1 VLFGIV
7 RRTLLLPSLAPRF
20 GATGTNLAGAAALL
34 WLVHPLQTE
43 AVDYVTQ
50 RTELLMGLFYLLTL
64 YATLRAREARRWQVA
79 AVACCLLGM
88 ASKESM
94 ATAPLMILLFD
105 GTFVFDSFASAW
117 HARWRLYVALAGTW
131 VLLAAL
137 MWEGPRSRSTGFSTG
152 VTPWTYLLNQAQ
164 LIVHYLRLTFW
175 PSGLVILYGNPRSL
189 SIGDVWPQALVIVA
203 LLAAVVA
210 VFVWRPKIGFLGVW
224 LFVTL
229 APTSSVV
236 PIATEVG
243 AERRMYLPLA
253 AIVVLMVM
261 GAALLWERLTVRLK
275 ADATSGPA
283 GSRSTAGSRS
293 VRLPLDD
300 ARGRQPDGTSIA
312 GFALLA
318 VVTAVLATGT
328 VLRNREYSSAVSL
341 ARTVVSRWPTARAQH
356 WLGAEL
362 MAAGAHDEGMTN
374 LRQALDGDPRVH
386 YTLGMALFKDGHL
399 SEAIEHLRAFVAA
412 EPLRIE
418 VPVAHETLGR
428 ALGRQGMYADAAAE
442 LRLALRMAPANNE
455 LHAALGEALL
465 KQQKFDE
472 SAVEYRQFLAQHP
485 SDVDALMNLGITQVA
500 TGRTDEA
507 IAAFS
512 RAVEIDPRRPG
523 AERNLARVLI
533 EARRFVDALP
543 HAEAAV
549 RLGPNDAVAHDELGL
564 ALAGQRRFS
573 EAIDA
578 FERSL
583 ELDPADA
590 EVRAHLAAVGR
601 VKDGIIAHP

>member
-1 VLFGIV
+1 VSTRAAIWARAGVIVLLGILIYGNTLSAPFILDDEESITLNEQIRQLWPPSVVLFPDREVPTAGRPVANVSLAANYAADGLDVRGYHIVNIGIHIACALVLFGIV

-20 GATGTNLAGAAALL
+20 GATSTNLAGAAALL

-64 YATLRAREARRWQVA
+64 YAALRARETRRWQVT

-94 ATAPLMILLFD
+94 ATAPLMIVLFD
-105 GTFVFDSFASAW
+105 WTFVFESFASAW
-117 HARWRLYVALAGTW
+117 RARWRLYVALAGTW

-152 VTPWTYLLNQAQ
+152 VTPLTYLLNQAQ

-210 VFVWRPKIGFLGVW
+210 VFAWRPKIGFLGVW
-224 LFVTL
+224 FFVTL

-253 AIVVLMVM
+253 AIVVLVVM

-275 ADATSGPA
+275 ADATSDTDD
-283 GSRSTAGSRS
+283 SRSVRSGTAGSRG

-318 VVTAVLATGT
+318 VVTAALATGT

-362 MAAGAHDEGMTN
+362 MAAGAHDEAMTN

-386 YTLGMALFKDGHL
+386 YTLGMALFKDGQL
-399 SEAIEHLRAFVAA
+399 SEAI
-412 EPLRIE
+412 
-418 VPVAHETLGR
+418 
-428 ALGRQGMYADAAAE
+428 
-442 LRLALRMAPANNE
+442 
-455 LHAALGEALL
+455 
-465 KQQKFDE
+465 
-472 SAVEYRQFLAQHP
+472 
-485 SDVDALMNLGITQVA
+485 
-500 TGRTDEA
+500 
-507 IAAFS
+507 
-512 RAVEIDPRRPG
+512 
-523 AERNLARVLI
+523 
-533 EARRFVDALP
+533 
-543 HAEAAV
+543 
-549 RLGPNDAVAHDELGL
+549 
-564 ALAGQRRFS
+564 
-573 EAIDA
+573 
-578 FERSL
+578 
-583 ELDPADA
+583 
-590 EVRAHLAAVGR
+590 
-601 VKDGIIAHP
+601 

>member
-1 VLFGIV
+1 L
-7 RRTLLLPSLAPRF
+7 
-20 GATGTNLAGAAALL
+20 
-34 WLVHPLQTE
+34 
-43 AVDYVTQ
+43 
-50 RTELLMGLFYLLTL
+50 
-64 YATLRAREARRWQVA
+64 
-79 AVACCLLGM
+79 
-88 ASKESM
+88 
-94 ATAPLMILLFD
+94 
-105 GTFVFDSFASAW
+105 
-117 HARWRLYVALAGTW
+117 
-131 VLLAAL
+131 
-137 MWEGPRSRSTGFSTG
+137 
-152 VTPWTYLLNQAQ
+152 TYLLNQAQ

-189 SIGDVWPQALVIVA
+189 SIADVWPQALVIVA

-224 LFVTL
+224 FFVTL

-261 GAALLWERLTVRLK
+261 GAALLWERLTVRLPPSHK
-275 ADATSGPA
+275 ASADR
-283 GSRSTAGSRS
+283 RSLG
-293 VRLPLDD
+293 
-300 ARGRQPDGTSIA
+300 GGGQPDGTSIA

-362 MAAGAHDEGMTN
+362 LAAGAHDEAMTN

-386 YTLGMALFKDGHL
+386 YTLGMALFKDGQL
-399 SEAIEHLRAFVAA
+399 SEAIEHLRAFVVA

-418 VPVAHETLGR
+418 VPVAHETIGR
-428 ALGRQGMYADAAAE
+428 ALGRQGMYAEAAAE
-442 LRLALRMAPANNE
+442 LRLALRMAPANND

-472 SAVEYRQFLAQHP
+472 AAVEYRQFLAQHP

-549 RLGPNDAVAHDELGL
+549 RLAPNDAVAHDEVGL